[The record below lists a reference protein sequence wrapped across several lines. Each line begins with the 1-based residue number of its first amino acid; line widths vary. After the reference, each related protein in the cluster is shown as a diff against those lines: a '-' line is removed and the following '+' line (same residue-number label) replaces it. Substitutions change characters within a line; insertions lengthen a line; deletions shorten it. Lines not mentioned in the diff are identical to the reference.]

1 MGVKKPER
9 RSNRDSTT
17 TRTGYQRGDFKR
29 LDASGFRLPSWVTL
43 LAGWQPGASLRGIT
57 LPKR

>member
-17 TRTGYQRGDFKR
+17 TRTGYQPADFKR
-29 LDASGFRLPSWVTL
+29 LHASGFRLPS
-43 LAGWQPGASLRGIT
+43 RF
-57 LPKR
+57 